1 MSRTSLALGNLRAV
15 VILIVL
21 AFHSMLAY
29 LDALPAQ
36 PHRFDAPPYDWQ
48 SSPIIDRDRWFGFDL
63 LCAWHDVYLM
73 SLMFFLS
80 GLFVWTSLTRKGSGP
95 FLSDRLVRLGVP
107 LVLAVYVLMPIAL
120 YPAYRMT
127 ALDPSVAAYWQQ
139 WMALPFWP
147 CGPLWFLWELFAL
160 NVVAAVLHR
169 VAPGTGGVLAQW
181 AGAVRDQPGR
191 FFLALVTASAIAYI
205 PLALIHSPWSW
216 FQYGPFAFQSS
227 RPLHYA
233 VYFFA
238 GIAVGAYG
246 IERGLLAADGVLAR
260 RWPVWLA
267 VALVTFLLWIGPT
280 ALLMEP
286 GRDAALGLHLAA
298 NLGFTLACAGG
309 GIFVLAVALRFAAV
323 RSRML
328 GSLSENAYG
337 MYLIH
342 YVFIVWLQYS
352 LLTVAMPAV
361 VKATLV
367 FAGTLLLS
375 WGATAAIRS
384 MPLGARLIGTEQR
397 LLAKP

>member
-1 MSRTSLALGNLRAV
+1 MSKTSLALVNLRAV

-29 LDALPAQ
+29 LDSLPRQ

-80 GLFVWTSLTRKGSGP
+80 GLFVWTSLTRKGSRP

-120 YPAYRMT
+120 YPTYRMT

-147 CGPLWFLWELFAL
+147 CGPLWFLWALLAL
-160 NVVAAVLHR
+160 NGVAAVLHR

-181 AGAVRDQPGR
+181 AGALRDQPGR
-191 FFLALVTASAIAYI
+191 FFLALVMASAIAYM

-216 FQYGPFAFQSS
+216 FQYGPFAFQPS

-246 IERGLLAADGVLAR
+246 VERGLLAADGALAR
-260 RWPVWLA
+260 RWPVWLG

-280 ALLMEP
+280 AMLMEP
-286 GRDAALGLHLAA
+286 GWDAPLGLELAA
-298 NLGFTLACAGG
+298 NVSFTLACAGG
-309 GIFVLAVALRFAAV
+309 GIFVLAVVLRFAPV

-342 YVFIVWLQYS
+342 YVFVVWLQYS
-352 LLTVAMPAV
+352 LLTVAMPAI

-384 MPLGARLIGTEQR
+384 VPLGARLIGNQGR
-397 LLAKP
+397 VLVKP